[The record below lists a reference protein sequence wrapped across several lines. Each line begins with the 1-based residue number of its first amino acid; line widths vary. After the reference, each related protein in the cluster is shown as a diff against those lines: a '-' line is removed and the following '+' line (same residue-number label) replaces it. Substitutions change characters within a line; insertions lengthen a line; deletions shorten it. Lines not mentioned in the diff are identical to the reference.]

1 MFATTLAAAILSITT
16 PAPSGAAAPAAPAAG
31 QSDAI
36 VGQAAKGR
44 YNPRV
49 CIVDYPTGTRIP
61 TKTCKLLAQWRTDN
75 IDPLPGK

>member
-16 PAPSGAAAPAAPAAG
+16 PAAG
-31 QSDAI
+31 QSDAAA
-36 VGQAAKGR
+36 QPAKGR

-61 TKTCKLLAQWRTDN
+61 TKTCKLLGQWRADG

>member
-16 PAPSGAAAPAAPAAG
+16 PAAAPAPAPAAPTAG
-31 QSDAI
+31 QSDAAA
-36 VGQAAKGR
+36 QPAKGR

-61 TKTCKLLAQWRTDN
+61 TKTCKLLGQWRTDG

>member
-1 MFATTLAAAILSITT
+1 MFATTLAAAALSITT
-16 PAPSGAAAPAAPAAG
+16 PAPAGVATATPAAG
-31 QSDAI
+31 QSDATGAI
-36 VGQAAKGR
+36 PAKGR

-61 TKTCKLLAQWRTDN
+61 VKTCKLLAQWRMDN

>member
-16 PAPSGAAAPAAPAAG
+16 PAAAPAPAPAAPAAG
-31 QSDAI
+31 QSDAAA
-36 VGQAAKGR
+36 QPAKGR

-49 CIVDYPTGTRIP
+49 CIVERPTGTML
-61 TKTCKLLAQWRTDN
+61 TQKTCKPLEVWRHTDG

>member
-16 PAPSGAAAPAAPAAG
+16 PAAAPSSAPTAPAAG
-31 QSDAI
+31 QSDAT
-36 VGQAAKGR
+36 VAMATGK

-49 CIVDYPTGTRIP
+49 CIVDMPTGSHIR
-61 TKTCKLLAQWRTDN
+61 TKTCKLLGQWRTDG